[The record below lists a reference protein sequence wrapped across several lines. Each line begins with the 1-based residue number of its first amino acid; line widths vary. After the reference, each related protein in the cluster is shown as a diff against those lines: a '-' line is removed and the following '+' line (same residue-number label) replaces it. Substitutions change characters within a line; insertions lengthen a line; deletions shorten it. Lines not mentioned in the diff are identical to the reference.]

1 LTENSQAAKNY
12 FQTKLVSIAREFLK
26 FGDAAVDPTKILDFL
41 NGIAAARPRISRLLE
56 KVKRFDLFV
65 RFLQPKLRLLEK
77 KKNDLIRKIRNSV
90 QPRLLELQK
99 KLNDKVAEYTKRFQN
114 SKAVS
119 LYKNASKTIKD
130 FKERHQKKVKREKDR
145 ITLLKKAYQ
154 QTVKAVGT
162 STALIEGL
170 KLEFQSIQ
178 KEIEDYQ
185 QKLKNVDIPE
195 FNKPTPPDFNLQGLS
210 PKALKAELEKVRD
223 YFNSMG
229 LAEFGNLGALVITQV
244 KCDFTVFKT
253 FFERKRNTVQKYVDE
268 IVALEKTIR
277 SLFNTLQEIRDTKK
291 KNHKKVDSNKSS
303 FQTWASNRLKSIK
316 DVLHTIATWLK
327 PTLNRIK
334 QWISKKIQQ
343 VADFIKNDLKKFEE
357 DIKVFAINLIPI
369 KSDLQDKKDA
379 KLEAE
384 AKLRKIR
391 DKIAKIK
398 RLIKLGSFVQKMV
411 KGSLKLINNVSTGNI
426 KLSENQNHIDTF
438 LDGYYGLKIEQS
450 PKQQPTLMAQKRKF
464 KDEFKALLVIEA
476 LAYGLIE
483 TIKDIKDTDFK
494 AELDQVIQNAKTNA
508 PGVGTIKAIQALAT
522 NPPKDFN
529 SLKSALE
536 SLGTDILVDS
546 SIATNILNL
555 ERKYLLRSREVVKVL
570 CDSKKIK
577 DSKFAPKL
585 EKVKTTLE
593 KNQSFILLGFKMLNE
608 ELKKF
613 VAWIKKK
620 IKKVVDAVK
629 VKLQAIRLKV
639 EKQAED
645 EAKKY
650 IEKKVNLEAP
660 IMSAVMGLAARA
672 LWTGATWTSAAGVQH
687 VSLNIGAFKPMK
699 AKSTEG
705 ASAMIRE
712 MAKGFEAQLTVMS
725 GLVIPPANTG
735 IPPLPFTGY
744 K

>member
-1 LTENSQAAKNY
+1 
-12 FQTKLVSIAREFLK
+12 
-26 FGDAAVDPTKILDFL
+26 
-41 NGIAAARPRISRLLE
+41 
-56 KVKRFDLFV
+56 
-65 RFLQPKLRLLEK
+65 
-77 KKNDLIRKIRNSV
+77 
-90 QPRLLELQK
+90 
-99 KLNDKVAEYTKRFQN
+99 
-114 SKAVS
+114 
-119 LYKNASKTIKD
+119 
-130 FKERHQKKVKREKDR
+130 
-145 ITLLKKAYQ
+145 
-154 QTVKAVGT
+154 
-162 STALIEGL
+162 
-170 KLEFQSIQ
+170 
-178 KEIEDYQ
+178 
-185 QKLKNVDIPE
+185 
-195 FNKPTPPDFNLQGLS
+195 
-210 PKALKAELEKVRD
+210 
-223 YFNSMG
+223 
-229 LAEFGNLGALVITQV
+229 
-244 KCDFTVFKT
+244 
-253 FFERKRNTVQKYVDE
+253 
-268 IVALEKTIR
+268 
-277 SLFNTLQEIRDTKK
+277 
-291 KNHKKVDSNKSS
+291 
-303 FQTWASNRLKSIK
+303 
-316 DVLHTIATWLK
+316 
-327 PTLNRIK
+327 
-334 QWISKKIQQ
+334 
-343 VADFIKNDLKKFEE
+343 
-357 DIKVFAINLIPI
+357 
-369 KSDLQDKKDA
+369 
-379 KLEAE
+379 
-384 AKLRKIR
+384 
-391 DKIAKIK
+391 
-398 RLIKLGSFVQKMV
+398 
-411 KGSLKLINNVSTGNI
+411 
-426 KLSENQNHIDTF
+426 
-438 LDGYYGLKIEQS
+438 
-450 PKQQPTLMAQKRKF
+450 
-464 KDEFKALLVIEA
+464 
-476 LAYGLIE
+476 
-483 TIKDIKDTDFK
+483 
-494 AELDQVIQNAKTNA
+494 
-508 PGVGTIKAIQALAT
+508 VGTIKAIQVLAT

-620 IKKVVDAVK
+620 IKKVVDAIK
-629 VKLQAIRLKV
+629 VKLQAIRSKV

-672 LWTGATWTSAAGVQH
+672 LWTGAAGVQH